1 MLVWPGDS
9 NQSSSLFNPSS
20 LTNFLR
26 ATPRPSVASHL
37 LFPRS
42 ALNQS
47 PLQSSI
53 PAQMPAVT
61 EPVSIPISP
70 PALPSSSALPVEEIG
85 GNRKRRQTVVE
96 AFGPIALLDR
106 TLQKIRNELL
116 EAAQSGL
123 TIREKVDLST
133 ILYQFRTSLIDIQNL
148 KN

>member
-1 MLVWPGDS
+1 MLVWPGES
-9 NQSSSLFNPSS
+9 NQSSSLFNPTS

-26 ATPRPSVASHL
+26 ATPRPSIASHL
-37 LFPRS
+37 LFLRS
-42 ALNQS
+42 AVNQS

-106 TLQKIRNELL
+106 TRQKIGNELL
-116 EAAQSGL
+116 EAQSGL
-123 TIREKVDLST
+123 T
-133 ILYQFRTSLIDIQNL
+133 N
-148 KN
+148 